1 MQKYPMKMSIKG
13 AEGGI
18 GRGWGITP
26 WEVGVGFQ
34 SHRIILLRF
43 WYFSIFSFSLSIILV
58 SPGIATS
65 IIIAV
70 FSILVTIAISGLL
83 SAMILWHCKFMSHI
97 SFWLTFSL
105 TVWGLCRYH
114 FSDFSRWIFHA
125 IPINHLATLLWLL
138 LYSLWASFEHSLTM
152 WLIVSPFSTRRWINT
167 FINVVFD
174 IICSYCLFLCKAYQ
188 GLTWYF

>member
-43 WYFSIFSFSLSIILV
+43 WYFFIFSFSLSIILV

-70 FSILVTIAISGLL
+70 FSILVKIAISGLL

-114 FSDFSRWIFHA
+114 FSDFSRLNF
-125 IPINHLATLLWLL
+125 
-138 LYSLWASFEHSLTM
+138 SRSFQWTIEQHCYGFFCILSGLVLSIHSQY
-152 WLIVSPFSTRRWINT
+152 
-167 FINVVFD
+167 D
-174 IICSYCLFLCKAYQ
+174 
-188 GLTWYF
+188 